1 MELTK
6 NIELL
11 HNEARNII
19 ESGRAAAY
27 HAVNV
32 SMVKTYWEL
41 GQLIVEE
48 EQQGK
53 ERAEYGKY
61 LIAELA
67 QRLTLEFGKGYEK
80 RNLFYM
86 KQFYLSYPIVNAVRS
101 QLTWTHY
108 RLLLKV
114 QNPKARAFYEQEAI
128 KSGWNTRA
136 LDRQINAFY
145 YDCLL
150 ATQDKKAIE
159 DEAIEKVASVENSP
173 LDFIKNPY
181 VLEFLNVKP
190 DHKLYE
196 SELEQL
202 LIDNLQ
208 TFLLELG
215 NGFSFV
221 ARQKYIRAD
230 EEDFFIDLV
239 FYNYLLECFV
249 LIDLKV
255 GRLKHQ
261 DIGQMDMYVRMYED
275 LHKIEGDNPTIGI
288 ILCSEKTEAVVK
300 YSVLS
305 ESQQL
310 FASKYLLYLPSEAEL
325 KTELERERLLADLQ
339 IEQASTKSYHP

>member
-1 MELTK
+1 MKLIKT
-6 NIELL
+6 IEIL
-11 HNEARNII
+11 HTEARYII
-19 ESGRAAAY
+19 ESGRKAAY
-27 HAVNV
+27 HAVNT
-32 SMVKTYWEL
+32 SMVKTYWEI

-48 EQQGK
+48 EQQGE
-53 ERAEYGKY
+53 ERAKYGKF
-61 LIAELA
+61 LIRELSK
-67 QRLTLEFGKGYEK
+67 RLTLEFGKGYDE

-86 KQFYLSYPIVNAVRS
+86 KQFYITYPIVNALRS

-108 RLLLKV
+108 RLLTKV
-114 QNPKARAFYEQEAI
+114 HNISARAFYEQEAI

-145 YDCLL
+145 YERLSSSL
-150 ATQDKKAIE
+150 DKTAVE
-159 DEAIEKVASVENSP
+159 NEAIEKVAELGSDVF
-173 LDFIKNPY
+173 DFIKNPT
-181 VLEFLNVKP
+181 VLEFLNLKA

-202 LIDNLQ
+202 LMDNLQ
-208 TFLLELG
+208 EFLLELG
-215 NGFSFV
+215 RGFSFV

-230 EEDFFIDLV
+230 DEDFFIDLV
-239 FYNYLLECFV
+239 FYNYLLKCFV

-255 GRLKHQ
+255 GRLTHQ
-261 DIGQMDMYVRMYED
+261 DIGQMDMYVRMYND
-275 LHKIEGDNPTIGI
+275 LYKIEGDNPTIGI

-325 KTELERERLLADLQ
+325 KAELERERLFADLKLQ
-339 IEQASTKSYHP
+339 QPPQ

>member
-1 MELTK
+1 LD
-6 NIELL
+6 
-11 HNEARNII
+11 
-19 ESGRAAAY
+19 
-27 HAVNV
+27 
-32 SMVKTYWEL
+32 
-41 GQLIVEE
+41 
-48 EQQGK
+48 
-53 ERAEYGKY
+53 
-61 LIAELA
+61 
-67 QRLTLEFGKGYEK
+67 TL
-80 RNLFYM
+80 
-86 KQFYLSYPIVNAVRS
+86 
-101 QLTWTHY
+101 
-108 RLLLKV
+108 
-114 QNPKARAFYEQEAI
+114 QNQSARAFYEHEAI
-128 KSGWNTRA
+128 KGGWNTRA

-145 YDCLL
+145 YDRLL

-159 DEAIEKVASVENSP
+159 NEAIEKVASIEHSA

-239 FYNYLLECFV
+239 FYNYLLKCFV

-300 YSVLS
+300 YSFLS

-339 IEQASTKSYHP
+339 IEQASSKPYHP

>member
-1 MELTK
+1 MKLVKT
-6 NIELL
+6 IEIL
-11 HNEARNII
+11 HTEARYII
-19 ESGRAAAY
+19 ESGRKAAY
-27 HAVNV
+27 HAVNT
-32 SMVKTYWEL
+32 SMVKTYWEI

-48 EQQGK
+48 EQQGE
-53 ERAEYGKY
+53 ERAKYGKF
-61 LIAELA
+61 LIRELSK
-67 QRLTLEFGKGYEK
+67 RLTLEFGKGYDE

-86 KQFYLSYPIVNAVRS
+86 KQFYITYPIVNALRS

-108 RLLLKV
+108 RLLTKV
-114 QNPKARAFYEQEAI
+114 HNISARAFYEQEAI

-145 YDCLL
+145 YERLSSSL
-150 ATQDKKAIE
+150 DKTAVE
-159 DEAIEKVASVENSP
+159 NEAIEKVAELGSDV
-173 LDFIKNPY
+173 LDFIKNPT
-181 VLEFLNVKP
+181 VLEFLNLKA

-202 LIDNLQ
+202 LMDNLQ
-208 TFLLELG
+208 EFLLELG
-215 NGFSFV
+215 RGFSFV

-239 FYNYLLECFV
+239 FYNYLLKCFV

-255 GRLKHQ
+255 GRLTHQ
-261 DIGQMDMYVRMYED
+261 DIGQMDMYVRMYND
-275 LHKIEGDNPTIGI
+275 LYKIEGDNPTIGI

-310 FASKYLLYLPSEAEL
+310 FASKYLLFLPSEAEL
-325 KTELERERLLADLQ
+325 KAELERERLFADLKLQ
-339 IEQASTKSYHP
+339 QPPL

>member
-1 MELTK
+1 MKLTK
-6 NIELL
+6 SIENL
-11 HNEARNII
+11 HTEARHII
-19 ESGRAAAY
+19 EIGRKAAY
-27 HAVNV
+27 HAVNIN
-32 SMVKTYWEL
+32 MVRTYWEL

-48 EQQGK
+48 EQQGE
-53 ERAEYGKY
+53 ERAKYGKY
-61 LIAELA
+61 LIAELSK
-67 QRLTLEFGKGYEK
+67 RLTLEFGKGYDK

-86 KQFYLSYPIVNAVRS
+86 KQFYFTYPIVNSLRS

-114 QNPKARAFYEQEAI
+114 QNKSARAFYEEETI

-145 YDCLL
+145 YERLL
-150 ATQDKKAIE
+150 SSADKNAVE
-159 DEAIEKVASVENSP
+159 NEAVEKVAALGNDTLE
-173 LDFIKNPY
+173 FIKSPY

-196 SELEQL
+196 DDLEQL
-202 LIDNLQ
+202 LMDNLQ
-208 TFLLELG
+208 EFLLELG
-215 NGFSFV
+215 RGFSFV

-230 EEDFFIDLV
+230 DEDFFIDLV
-239 FYNYLLECFV
+239 FYNYLLKCFV
-249 LIDLKV
+249 LIDLKI
-255 GRLKHQ
+255 GRLTHQ

-275 LHKIEGDNPTIGI
+275 LYKIEGDNPTIGL

-325 KTELERERLLADLQ
+325 KTELERERLLADLKLQ
-339 IEQASTKSYHP
+339 QPPE